1 VRKLLAVLLLAWSS
15 VSWAYPS
22 TQSWQVTSVGSTP
35 AIASPVASIAAAL
48 AGAAAVYPQY
58 TWASCTVGASVNLY
72 VTINACGNPSYV
84 ATLISSSCA
93 SGDTL
98 DAGGLTCTAAGGG
111 GTGGTG
117 GTSGTGYGGD
127 SGTGFAAWLLSWL
140 NAFTAW
146 IVTVIGSVFVG
157 LWSMLTYFFIFVL
170 DSLFDLVL
178 YIVGGM
184 SWDFTTFNPV
194 TYWNQ
199 LPASLISV
207 LNLIGV
213 PIALGMI
220 VTALGIRFILQLI
233 PFVRWGS

>member
-1 VRKLLAVLLLAWSS
+1 MRKLFAVLLLVASGS
-15 VSWAYPS
+15 SWAYTS
-22 TQSWQVTSVGSTP
+22 TQSWGLTPIGATAEGTGATASTP
-35 AIASPVASIAAAL
+35 AGTLANVNAAYSGYTWILCGSAPPYT
-48 AGAAAVYPQY
+48 AAV
-58 TWASCTVGASVNLY
+58 TANTCA
-72 VTINACGNPSYV
+72 NPSYNV
-84 ATLISSSCA
+84 VLVSSSCA
-93 SGDTL
+93 AGDTL

-111 GTGGTG
+111 GTTG

-146 IVTVIGSVFVG
+146 ILTVIASVFIG
-157 LWSMLTYFFIFVL
+157 LWAMLTDLFIFVL

-178 YIVGGM
+178 YIVSGM

-199 LPASLISV
+199 LPADLVSV

-220 VTALGIRFILQLI
+220 VAALGIRFILQLI

>member
-1 VRKLLAVLLLAWSS
+1 MRKLLAVLLFAWSCA
-15 VSWAYPS
+15 SWAYPS
-22 TQSWQVTSVGSTP
+22 TQSWQVTPVGATP

-48 AGAAAVYPQY
+48 AGAAAAYPQY
-58 TWASCTVGASVNLY
+58 TWTSCTVGASVNLY
-72 VTINACGNPSYV
+72 ATVNSCGVPSYI
-84 ATLISSSCA
+84 ATLLSSSCA
-93 SGDTL
+93 AGDTL

-111 GTGGTG
+111 GTTGGGTG
-117 GTSGTGYGGD
+117 GTGYGGD

-146 IVTVIGSVFVG
+146 ILTVIASVFVG
-157 LWSMLTYFFIFVL
+157 LWSMLTDLFIFVL

-178 YIVGGM
+178 YIVSGM

-199 LPASLISV
+199 LPAELISV

-220 VTALGIRFILQLI
+220 VAALGIRFILQLI

>member
-1 VRKLLAVLLLAWSS
+1 MLLLVWSG

-22 TQSWQVTSVGSTP
+22 TQSWQVTPVGATP
-35 AIASPVASIAAAL
+35 AIATPVASIAAAL
-48 AGAAAVYPQY
+48 AGAAVAYPQY

-72 VTINACGNPSYV
+72 VTVNACSNPSYV
-84 ATLISSSCA
+84 ATLLTSSCA
-93 SGDTL
+93 AGDTL

-111 GTGGTG
+111 GTTG
-117 GTSGTGYGGD
+117 GGTGYGGD

-146 IVTVIGSVFVG
+146 ILTVIASVFVG
-157 LWSMLTYFFIFVL
+157 LWAMLTDLFIFVL

-178 YIVGGM
+178 YIVSGM

-199 LPASLISV
+199 LPADLVSV
-207 LNLIGV
+207 LNMIGV

-220 VTALGIRFILQLI
+220 VAALGIRFILQLV